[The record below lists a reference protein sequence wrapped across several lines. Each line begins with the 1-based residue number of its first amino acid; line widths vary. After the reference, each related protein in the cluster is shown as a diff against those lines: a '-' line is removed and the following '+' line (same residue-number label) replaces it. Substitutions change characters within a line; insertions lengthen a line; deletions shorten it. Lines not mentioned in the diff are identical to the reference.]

1 LRIERQVNEQEN
13 FKDHMNY
20 ARDNMMLEGE
30 DPSRL
35 AALVERSLRVTNE
48 QQFFSWVQSEV
59 QYLISHEILIC
70 GMSSGAN
77 SKMRYFR
84 FSSTR
89 YFRLEHF
96 NEVCDPSSGLFNMM
110 MSVSRKTGRPCA
122 LGPDA
127 VIGGCDK
134 EWIPL
139 LESCE
144 LRNAAAFG
152 QRGTDGHMKS
162 YFCFAR
168 VSDELNPRLMY
179 IIEILVP
186 ILEATFSRVITP
198 QVSTAQ
204 PYYANATFLSKR
216 ETEVLHYLM
225 AGKTNQMIAAEMFLS
240 PLTIKNHVQNIMK
253 KLKVKTRG
261 HAVTLGMKMGLLLT
275 KHENMEDQNG

>member
-1 LRIERQVNEQEN
+1 MRNALQLNQQEY
-13 FKDHMNY
+13 FDDHMNF
-20 ARDNMMLEGE
+20 ARDNMMLDGE
-30 DPSRL
+30 DPARL

-48 QQFFSWVQSEV
+48 QQFFTWVQGEV
-59 QYLISHEILIC
+59 QYLLSHEILIC

-77 SKMRYFR
+77 SRMKCYR

-96 NEVCDPSSGLFNMM
+96 NAVCDPVNGLFNMM
-110 MSVSRKTGRPCA
+110 MAVTRKTDRPCA
-122 LGPDA
+122 LGPDL

-139 LESCE
+139 LDSCE

-168 VSDELNPRLMY
+168 ISEQLDPRLMY
-179 IIEILVP
+179 ILEILVP
-186 ILEATFSRVITP
+186 VLEATFSRVISQ
-198 QVSTAQ
+198 QVAKTQ
-204 PYYANATFLSKR
+204 PYFSNTKILSKR

-225 AGKTNQMIAAEMFLS
+225 AGKSNQVIAAEMYLS
-240 PLTIKNHVQNIMK
+240 PLTVKNHVQNIMK

-261 HAVTLGMKMGLLLT
+261 HAVTLALKMGLIMSH
-275 KHENMEDQNG
+275 HENLEEQNG